1 MKHKTYVS
9 VLIVML
15 VWLAYPVEAVQKKL
29 QGQNKPG
36 ALKKMMMDIVPRDR
50 VMRDFGKAYSPPPDT
65 KTIRTRYVAAI
76 QRGKEKRGEIEVPTQ
91 THRVEVLAEL
101 VECGMRLRNTFTVRY
116 YRLETDWIFEE
127 ISLLDSKVAAL
138 PKKKM
143 PIPDEPSMRRCVS
156 EMVSKNHPQLEV
168 QSLTILR
175 KKGSW
180 NLCVP
185 TYKVTAKIEAI
196 TRDEIYHTLD
206 RYECLYVTLMEQRGG
221 SWSPT
226 QGTCVYHGSETAE
239 CHIGTMCRH
248 LSTEQTIPSLS
259 DETATSLLKAAFE
272 AEYFNRKNN
281 ITVEEFQ
288 IAARFPAEVFG
299 TKVPFTHRAL
309 YVIDEKKE
317 RLVSGTSDVKTYDLV
332 RAVYEC
338 AVCGHCRYDAD
349 EKKWKAF
356 IDSCGS
362 SVENACGSSCSVPS
376 QACRRLGEK

>member
-1 MKHKTYVS
+1 MKNKTYLY

-15 VWLAYPVEAVQKKL
+15 VWLSSPVETAQKKP
-29 QGQNKPG
+29 QGQKKPH
-36 ALKKMMMDIVPRDR
+36 ALKKMMADIVPRDR
-50 VMRDFGKAYSPPPDT
+50 VMRDFGSSYSPPPDT
-65 KTIRTRYVAAI
+65 KTIRTRYAAAI
-76 QRGKEKRGEIEVPTQ
+76 QRGKEKRGESEVPTQ

-116 YRLETDWIFEE
+116 YRLETDWIFEG
-127 ISLLDSKVAAL
+127 ISPLDSKVAAL
-138 PKKKM
+138 PKKKP

-168 QSLTILR
+168 QSITILR
-175 KKGSW
+175 NKGSW

-185 TYKVTAKIEAI
+185 SYKVTAKIEAI
-196 TRDEIYHTLD
+196 TRDEVYHTYD
-206 RYECLYVTLMEQRGG
+206 RYECLYVTIMEWRGG
-221 SWSPT
+221 SWSPVN
-226 QGTCVYHGSETAE
+226 GACVYRGNEIAE

-259 DETATSLLKAAFE
+259 DETATSLLKSAFE

-288 IAARFPAEVFG
+288 IVTRSPAEVFG
-299 TKVPFTHRAL
+299 TKVPFRHRAL

-317 RLVSGTSDVKTYDLV
+317 RFARGASDVKTYDLV

-338 AVCGHCRYDAD
+338 SVCGHCRYDSN

-356 IDSCGS
+356 IDSCGTTA
-362 SVENACGSSCSVPS
+362 ENACGSSCSVPS